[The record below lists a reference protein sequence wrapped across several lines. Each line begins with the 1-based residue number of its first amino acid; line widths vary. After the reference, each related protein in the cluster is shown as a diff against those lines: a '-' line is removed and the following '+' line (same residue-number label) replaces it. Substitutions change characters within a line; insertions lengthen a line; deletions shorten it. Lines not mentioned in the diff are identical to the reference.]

1 MPTVKH
7 IDSIQYFLN
16 RFPTIDSGFHYT
28 VDYHKKV
35 QKNFTSLPTFVAE
48 FFDCRVHSCPLLI
61 TNDNHMI
68 TDHVW
73 GLTHK
78 RKHKPQKTH
87 GLWKEW
93 RDTINI
99 ELPVVSKSF
108 NETYKYVWIPIDEES
123 ANNPWHVWIDIVSK
137 FRLIEKRWFSNF
149 SKYVF
154 VFSNPS
160 KYFDKIAKQFFPD
173 IKYMIMPQDQV
184 WQFKHLIVPSL
195 SNHHDGVITP
205 HLAPWIR
212 ALKKK
217 LKIDSENRRK
227 IFISRDD
234 AKTRKL
240 INSEKLM
247 IALKGWEMITLDKL
261 SIKDQVRCFA
271 EASHVVATHG
281 AGLANLLW
289 CEQKTKVIEIQ
300 DPEMIAKKVYP
311 VLSHHLGL
319 EHKLFLAK
327 TIPIPHNGDKPKGV
341 KRFNDLIN
349 FEVDIPKLMD
359 HLE

>member
-16 RFPTIDSGFHYT
+16 RFPTIDNGFHYT

-137 FRLIEKRWFSNF
+137 FRLIEKRWSSNF
-149 SKYVF
+149 
-154 VFSNPS
+154 
-160 KYFDKIAKQFFPD
+160 
-173 IKYMIMPQDQV
+173 
-184 WQFKHLIVPSL
+184 
-195 SNHHDGVITP
+195 
-205 HLAPWIR
+205 
-212 ALKKK
+212 
-217 LKIDSENRRK
+217 
-227 IFISRDD
+227 
-234 AKTRKL
+234 
-240 INSEKLM
+240 
-247 IALKGWEMITLDKL
+247 
-261 SIKDQVRCFA
+261 
-271 EASHVVATHG
+271 
-281 AGLANLLW
+281 
-289 CEQKTKVIEIQ
+289 
-300 DPEMIAKKVYP
+300 
-311 VLSHHLGL
+311 
-319 EHKLFLAK
+319 
-327 TIPIPHNGDKPKGV
+327 
-341 KRFNDLIN
+341 
-349 FEVDIPKLMD
+349 
-359 HLE
+359 